1 MTQQYEQRS
10 FDNRQEAEAEDFRTG
25 RERKIQFTAL
35 VDKLSALK
43 LLLRFQ
49 EDNRE
54 SETAFKL
61 SIRHKRAA
69 FQVQLARLEKRQVA
83 ERKEL
88 FSAQARLS
96 ETAATIRH
104 IEVINMKDQKLARA
118 LKRKHAIMDQQNQM
132 KQQKESQFLREIQL
146 CKTRQLQQVL

>member
-83 ERKEL
+83 ER
-88 FSAQARLS
+88 
-96 ETAATIRH
+96 
-104 IEVINMKDQKLARA
+104 
-118 LKRKHAIMDQQNQM
+118 
-132 KQQKESQFLREIQL
+132 
-146 CKTRQLQQVL
+146 